1 VGKVIISSGFDCLY
15 PRVIASSNRGCC
27 AIDIRITDNKGNL
40 TVSAVANN
48 NGSTVVTPSDRNT
61 GVDVI
66 LVDEGVGGL
75 EITGGGNINIST
87 TAITQTLG
95 VNLADFYIATGVES
109 NITAIIKIK
118 CGDFT

>member
-1 VGKVIISSGFDCLY
+1 VGEEIVSSRFNCLY
-15 PRVIASSNRGCC
+15 PRVIASGNRGCC

-75 EITGGGNINIST
+75 EITGGGNIDIST
-87 TAITQTLG
+87 ATITQTLS
-95 VNLADFYIATGVES
+95 VNLANL
-109 NITAIIKIK
+109 NIPRALRVISPPSLR
-118 CGDFT
+118 